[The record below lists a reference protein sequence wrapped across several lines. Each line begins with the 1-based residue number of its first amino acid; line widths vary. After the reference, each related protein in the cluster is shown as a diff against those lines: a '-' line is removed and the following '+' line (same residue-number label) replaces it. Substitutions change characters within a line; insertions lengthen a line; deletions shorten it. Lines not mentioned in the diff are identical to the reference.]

1 MKPPDALLAALQ
13 EVCQGKPF
21 PWCWLAT
28 SDLQRGAQVRT
39 VRMLA
44 YNWIQGTVTFASH
57 SQHAKHRQLA
67 ADPRGQLCLLR
78 ESPLLQVRLEATWK
92 SLPGATHQQGERLWQ
107 KLSPQDKIRL
117 YQGHPQHPKVPD
129 SFWLVE
135 GQFGAAEVVRLGDE
149 CSRLRY
155 TRGPAGW
162 DSGALAL

>member
-28 SDLQRGAQVRT
+28 SDAQRGAQVRT

-44 YNWIQGTVTFASH
+44 YNWIQGSLIFASH
-57 SQHAKHRQLA
+57 AQHAKHRQLA
-67 ADPRGQLCLLR
+67 ADSRGQLCLLR
-78 ESPLLQVRLEATWK
+78 ESPLLQVRLEATWR
-92 SLPGATHQQGERLWQ
+92 SLPGGEHPQGERLWQ

-135 GQFGAAEVVRLGDE
+135 GLFSAAEVVRWGDE
-149 CSRLRY
+149 CSRQRY
-155 TRGPAGW
+155 TRGSSAW
-162 DSGALAL
+162 DLQALSL